1 MHRPTVRAAL
11 AVLLL
16 LTGQLLAHDPVPAH
30 GCQAPER
37 PVDDQD
43 DVRWRAYLEAVDGFR
58 ACISDFAIANRAAAR
73 AHQDAANAATLD
85 WNEFVRRE
93 LNVPED
99 YPWPPEPR
107 R

>member
-1 MHRPTVRAAL
+1 MHRPSVRAVL
-11 AVLLL
+11 CAVLLA
-16 LTGQLLAHDPVPAH
+16 TSALAHDPVPAH
-30 GCQAPER
+30 GCQAPVR
-37 PVDDQD
+37 PADDQD
-43 DVRWRAYLEAVDGFR
+43 DARWQAYLDAVDAFR
-58 ACISDFAIANRAAAR
+58 ACISDFAIAHRAAAR
-73 AHQDAANAATLD
+73 AHQEAANAATLD